1 VRTRATL
8 VLGVV
13 LVALATASASQAMVT
28 IGPDLNSLT
37 PQAGGYNCS
46 ATHNCTLVNG
56 SVGSGFG
63 QPGLVSPVNG
73 YITHLRVRTGP
84 AGSGYFIF
92 RQLRPVD
99 GGYTGVNTFG
109 VVPNPPLPANSTL
122 EFPGFPIDAGDA
134 IGVDCCQGGFDDI
147 TSAAAPGSGNFLVWG
162 TGGNSLL
169 GNGETRAPDSDHPGE
184 LLMLNADIV
193 PENHFLLDDVRAKG
207 KRVLATATVPNAGVL
222 TVGNKLL
229 KQTTVNAPAP
239 APGQRALFSEEVPL
253 SVKTTKAGRARL
265 RRAGKLKL
273 NVVYTP
279 IYGTATSL
287 KHTAKR

>member
-1 VRTRATL
+1 

-13 LVALATASASQAMVT
+13 LVALAAASPSQAMVT

-37 PQAGGYNCS
+37 PQPGGYNCN

-73 YITHLRVRTGP
+73 YITQIRVRTGP

-92 RQLRPVD
+92 RQLRPVGD
-99 GGYTGVNTFG
+99 GYKGEITFG
-109 VVPNPPLPANSTL
+109 VVPNPPLPPNSTL

-134 IGVDCCQGGFDDI
+134 IGIDCCQGGFDDI
-147 TSAAAPGSGNFLVWG
+147 TSTPVPGSGNFLVWG
-162 TGGNSLL
+162 TGGNPLL
-169 GNGETRAPDSDHPGE
+169 GNGETRAPDSNHSGE

-193 PENHFLLDDVRAKG
+193 PENHFLLDEVRVKRN
-207 KRVLATATVPNAGVL
+207 RVLATATVPNAGVL
-222 TVGNKLL
+222 SVGNKLL
-229 KQTTVNAPAP
+229 RRTTVNAAAP
-239 APGQRALFSEEVPL
+239 DPGARATFSELVPL

-273 NVVYTP
+273 RVDYTP
-279 IYGTATSL
+279 IFGTPTSL
-287 KHTAKR
+287 KLTAKR